1 VRDLD
6 APWVFLPLMG
16 SLLAHAP
23 VIRFDVMKGLKRPID
38 AGLTLRGRRVLG
50 DNKTWRGFVAMAAGV
65 FVAALL
71 LSRWRWYWEKMPD
84 EIRNAG
90 PAVFG
95 LLLGLGTVLA
105 ELPGSFLKRQLDIP
119 PGAQR
124 VSGAGVLLS
133 VWDQGDFVL
142 GAWLLLTP
150 VWVMPFGQVAI
161 SFVVVAI
168 VHLLVSAIGKALGV
182 RRTAL

>member
-1 VRDLD
+1 VSDLD

-23 VIRFDVMKGLKRPID
+23 VIRLDLMKGLKHPID
-38 AGLTLRGRRVLG
+38 AGRTLRGRRVLG
-50 DNKTWRGFVAMAAGV
+50 DNKTWRGFFTMAAGV

-71 LSRWRWYWEKMPD
+71 LSRWSWYWGKLPD
-84 EIRNAG
+84 EIRSAG

-95 LLLGLGTVLA
+95 VLLGLGTVLA

-119 PGAQR
+119 PGEQR
-124 VSGAGVLLS
+124 RSATGALLS
-133 VWDQGDFVL
+133 VWDQGDFVI
-142 GAWLLLTP
+142 GAWLLLAP
-150 VWVMPFGQVAI
+150 LWVMPVRQVAI

-168 VHLLVSAIGKALGV
+168 VHLVLSAVGYHLGL

>member
-6 APWVFLPLMG
+6 APWVFLPLIG

-23 VIRFDVMKGLKRPID
+23 VIRFDVMKGLKHPID
-38 AGLTLRGRRVLG
+38 GGRTLRGRRILG
-50 DNKTWRGFVAMAAGV
+50 DNKTWRGFFTMAAGV

-71 LSRWRWYWEKMPD
+71 LSRWSWYWGKLPD
-84 EIRNAG
+84 EIRSAG

-95 LLLGLGTVLA
+95 VLLGLGTVLA

-124 VSGAGVLLS
+124 LSAAGVLLS

-142 GAWLLLTP
+142 GAWLLLAP
-150 VWVMPFGQVAI
+150 VWMMPVRQVVL

-168 VHLLVSAIGKALGV
+168 VHLLVSVVGKALGV